1 MKKIKNSNK
10 DKKLRVLTENDSFYT
25 VETYKSIRTN
35 VMFSLPMSDGGKVI
49 PITSSIPDE
58 GKTTTAINLAIVFAQ
73 TGERVLLIDC
83 DLRKSRVHR
92 YLGLE
97 RKNGLSNVI
106 CGYLGLEDAIKKN
119 VRPNLD
125 CITAG
130 EIPPNPAELLDSDE
144 FIKIIN
150 ELKKKYDYIFIDT
163 PPVVVVTDAAII
175 LHQADGVIIV
185 SKENHVTYD
194 ALDVTMNTIKNIDV
208 KILGVIMTGCSDK
221 KMHYNYYGRGK
232 RFYGNYK
239 YKYQYRYGDD
249 NVKENG
255 K

>member
-10 DKKLRVLTENDSFYT
+10 EKRVKVLTENDNFYT

-58 GKTTTAINLAIVFAQ
+58 GKTTTAINLSIVFAQ

-106 CGYLGLEDAIKKN
+106 CGYLGLDDAIKKN

-144 FIKIIN
+144 FVKIIN
-150 ELKKKYDYIFIDT
+150 ELKKRYDYIFIDT
-163 PPVVVVTDAAII
+163 PPIVVVTDAAII
-175 LHQADGVIIV
+175 LRQADGVIVV
-185 SKENHVTYD
+185 SKENYVTYD
-194 ALDVTMNTIKNIDV
+194 ALDVTMDTIKRTNV
-208 KILGVIMTGCSDK
+208 KILGVVMTGCDEK
-221 KMHYNYYGRGK
+221 RAHYNYYGGRK
-232 RFYGNYK
+232 RIYGNYK
-239 YKYQYRYGDD
+239 YKYNYHYGDD

>member
-1 MKKIKNSNK
+1 VKKIKNS
-10 DKKLRVLTENDSFYT
+10 DKEKKVNVLSENDNFYT

-35 VMFSLPMSDGGKVI
+35 VMFSLPMSDSGKVI

-130 EIPPNPAELLDSDE
+130 EIPPNPAELLDSAE
-144 FIKIIN
+144 FVKIIN
-150 ELKKKYDYIFIDT
+150 ELKKRYDYIFIDT
-163 PPVVVVTDAAII
+163 PPIVVVTDAAIV
-175 LHQADGVIIV
+175 LRQADGVIIV
-185 SKENHVTYD
+185 SKENFVTYD
-194 ALDVTMNTIKNIDV
+194 ALDITMDTVKRTDV

-221 KMHYNYYGRGK
+221 RARYNYYSGGK
-232 RFYGNYK
+232 RFYGK
-239 YKYQYRYGDD
+239 YKYRYADD
-249 NVKENG
+249 NVRENG

>member
-1 MKKIKNSNK
+1 MKKSKLNA
-10 DKKLRVLTENDSFYT
+10 DKEKRANVLTENDNFYT

-35 VMFSLPMSDGGKVI
+35 VMFSLPMSNEGKVI

-73 TGERVLLIDC
+73 TGEKVLLIDC

-106 CGYLGLEDAIKKN
+106 CGYLGLEEAIKSN

-130 EIPPNPAELLDSDE
+130 EIPPNPAELLDSE
-144 FIKIIN
+144 NFVKIIA
-150 ELKKKYDYIFIDT
+150 ELRKRYDYIFIDT
-163 PPVVVVTDAAII
+163 PPVVVVTDAAIV
-175 LHQADGVIIV
+175 LRQADGVIV
-185 SKENHVTYD
+185 VAKENYVSFD
-194 ALDVTMNTIKNIDV
+194 ALDITMDTIKRTDV
-208 KILGVIMTGCSDK
+208 NILGVITTGSSERK
-221 KMHYNYYGRGK
+221 SRYNYYSGGN
-232 RFYGNYK
+232 RFYCK
-239 YKYQYRYGDD
+239 YKYRYADD
-249 NVKENG
+249 NVRERK
-255 K
+255 

>member
-1 MKKIKNSNK
+1 MKKIKRNS
-10 DKKLRVLTENDSFYT
+10 DKEKRVNVLSDNDNFYT

-35 VMFSLPMSDGGKVI
+35 VMFSLPMSDNGKVI

-144 FIKIIN
+144 FVKIIA
-150 ELKKKYDYIFIDT
+150 ELKKQYDYIFIDT
-163 PPVVVVTDAAII
+163 PPIAVVTDAAIV
-175 LHQADGVIIV
+175 LRQADGVIVV
-185 SKENHVTYD
+185 SKENYVTFD
-194 ALDVTMNTIKNIDV
+194 VLDVTMDTIKRTNV
-208 KILGVIMTGCSDK
+208 KILGVIVTGCSDK
-221 KMHYNYYGRGK
+221 RTRYSYYNGGK
-232 RFYGNYK
+232 HFYGK
-239 YKYQYRYGDD
+239 YKYRYADD

>member
-10 DKKLRVLTENDSFYT
+10 EKKLRVLTENDSFYT

-35 VMFSLPMSDGGKVI
+35 VMFSLPVSDGGKVI

-119 VRPNLD
+119 IRPNLD

-144 FIKIIN
+144 FVKIIN
-150 ELKKKYDYIFIDT
+150 ELKKEYDYIFIDT
-163 PPVVVVTDAAII
+163 PPIVVVTDAAII
-175 LHQADGVIIV
+175 LHQADGVIVV
-185 SKENHVTYD
+185 SKENYVTYD
-194 ALDVTMNTIKNIDV
+194 ALDVTMENIKRTNV
-208 KILGVIMTGCSDK
+208 KVLGVVMTGCSEK
-221 KMHYNYYGRGK
+221 KMHYNYYGRK
-232 RFYGNYK
+232 KYGYGGYK
-239 YKYQYRYGDD
+239 YRYYYADD
-249 NVKENG
+249 NDKENG